1 MKKKKEVL
9 RVVPC
14 AGAALDP
21 PLWTIR
27 FLLIKLSLSLCHS
40 LSLSL
45 SLSLPG
51 CFYFFPNIKN
61 FRRPFLL
68 HKGGFYP
75 LAIER
80 QCQLNGLLNKC
91 RSTSKISHEL
101 HRD

>member
-45 SLSLPG
+45 SLSSRVFL
-51 CFYFFPNIKN
+51 FFPQYKK
-61 FRRPFLL
+61 FPKTFFTSQGRFLSIGNRETVPV
-68 HKGGFYP
+68 KWF
-75 LAIER
+75 IE
-80 QCQLNGLLNKC
+80 
-91 RSTSKISHEL
+91 
-101 HRD
+101 